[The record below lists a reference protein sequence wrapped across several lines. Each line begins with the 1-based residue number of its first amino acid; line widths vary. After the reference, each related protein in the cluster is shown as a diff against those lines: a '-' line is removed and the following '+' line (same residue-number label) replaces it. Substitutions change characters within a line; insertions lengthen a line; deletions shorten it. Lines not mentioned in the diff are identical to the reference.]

1 MDDTE
6 FLNLVLADMEPEDG
20 ETDEDAVR
28 VVPEA
33 LAAEPVRWRDALAG
47 MLGEAMADISAKNV
61 EIQDCTTARRG
72 YPKLIRLKEERTVL
86 VDRQVAIS
94 ARVRIAKQLVRD
106 KWEQENR
113 ARDAAKA
120 IRARRPKADPD
131 GSEMEQI
138 RAHLSAVFRLLE
150 VIEGEPVEAAS

>member
-6 FLNLVLADMEPEDG
+6 FLNLALADMEPEEG
-20 ETDEDAVR
+20 EADEYTAR

-33 LAAEPVRWRDALAG
+33 LAAEPVRWRDVLAG

-61 EIQDCTTARRG
+61 EIQDCTTSRSG
-72 YPKLIRLKEERTVL
+72 YRKLIRLKEERTAL

-94 ARVRIAKQLVRD
+94 ARVRTVKQLVRD

-113 ARDAAKA
+113 AREAAKA

-131 GSEMEQI
+131 GSETEQI

-150 VIEGEPVEAAS
+150 IIEADPTEIAS